1 MKGSILGIVRI
12 WREVRSGN
20 RSITITRALMYSI
33 LSQIKEF
40 KKIFKWISGFLVY
53 IRIYIRSS
61 SSPFFLDQFSIL
73 DVLLEF
79 VYISKYTLFI
89 TIDRYLLLLLSL
101 LLPVLSII
109 PFYFL
114 SILQCQRTLSHCL
127 QQYEG
132 R

>member
-61 SSPFFLDQFSIL
+61 SSPFFWTNFPFWMFYWNLYTFRSIP
-73 DVLLEF
+73 F
-79 VYISKYTLFI
+79 
-89 TIDRYLLLLLSL
+89 LLLLIAIYYYYSPYYCPSFRLFLSISFLSL
-101 LLPVLSII
+101 L
-109 PFYFL
+109 FYNVRGL
-114 SILQCQRTLSHCL
+114 
-127 QQYEG
+127 
-132 R
+132 

>member
-1 MKGSILGIVRI
+1 
-12 WREVRSGN
+12 
-20 RSITITRALMYSI
+20 MYSI

-40 KKIFKWISGFLVY
+40 KKIFKWISGFLLY

-114 SILQCQRTLSHCL
+114 SFLSILQCQRTLSHCL